1 MYNTPATYPIY
12 ISGLVFRWLQSQGG
26 VSSLQT
32 INALKAR
39 KLYEAIDGSGGF
51 YTNNVAARARS
62 QMNVIFHAPTPE
74 LDKLFAQESTTRGL
88 RLLKGYKSM
97 GGMRASIYNA
107 MPLQG
112 VEALI
117 DFMGEFQK
125 RYG

>member
-1 MYNTPATYPIY
+1 M
-12 ISGLVFRWLQSQGG
+12 
-26 VSSLQT
+26 QT
-32 INALKAR
+32 INALKA
-39 KLYEAIDGSGGF
+39 KVLYEAIDNSGGF
-51 YTNNVAARARS
+51 YTNKIAPKARS
-62 QMNVIFHAPTPE
+62 QMNVIFHTPTKE
-74 LDKLFAQESTTRGL
+74 LDLLFAQESTTRGL
-88 RLLKGYKSM
+88 RLLKGYQSM

>member
-1 MYNTPATYPIY
+1 
-12 ISGLVFRWLQSQGG
+12 
-26 VSSLQT
+26 
-32 INALKAR
+32 
-39 KLYEAIDGSGGF
+39 
-51 YTNNVAARARS
+51 
-62 QMNVIFHAPTPE
+62 MNVIFHALTPE
-74 LDKLFAQESTTRGL
+74 LDKFLAQESTTRGL

>member
-1 MYNTPATYPIY
+1 
-12 ISGLVFRWLQSQGG
+12 V
-26 VSSLQT
+26 
-32 INALKAR
+32 
-39 KLYEAIDGSGGF
+39 LYEAIDNSRGF
-51 YTNNVAARARS
+51 YTNKIAPQARS
-62 QMNVIFHAPTPE
+62 HMNVIFHTPSKE
-74 LDKLFAQESTTRGL
+74 LDLLFAQESTTRGL
-88 RLLKGYKSM
+88 RLLKGYQSM